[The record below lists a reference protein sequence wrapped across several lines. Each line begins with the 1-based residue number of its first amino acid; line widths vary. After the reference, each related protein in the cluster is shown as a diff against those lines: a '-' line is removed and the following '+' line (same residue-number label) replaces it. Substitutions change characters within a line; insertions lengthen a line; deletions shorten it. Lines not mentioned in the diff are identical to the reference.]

1 MIMCNCIAEDSLDPD
16 SPIFDLCARG
26 FRLISQIKDTSR
38 VDEALVQL
46 RSHDNYSYIFEFKL
60 LPRFH

>member
-1 MIMCNCIAEDSLDPD
+1 MCDCIAEDSLDPD
-16 SPIFDLCARG
+16 SSALDSCAGG

-46 RSHDNYSYIFEFKL
+46 RSRDNYSYIFGFML
-60 LPRFH
+60 LPWFH